1 MSDIITLIT
10 DFKPSNLTFT
20 KAEETETSNGQL
32 ISYPRYNHNGIEKRL
47 FLQLPWIPITCY
59 GIPALGQYYKT
70 DKDRSFI
77 RLPLDSNNEELNI
90 FINKIKELD
99 LLMQNEETKK
109 NILGNKY
116 AKYRYSPIYRE
127 TPEID
132 EDDEDEDN
140 MKKKKNNIVMLPS
153 IKLKLDLTYPD
164 KNIKT
169 GVCISEIDKETGKVI
184 ERTEV
189 KVTSLADFTNYVKY
203 LSKVRCIIK
212 PTKLWARNPK
222 VKDPPPAYGISF
234 TLVKIEV
241 EKRDSM
247 ASIDNSSID
256 FYDADSIVKSIKNM
270 KIESPKEEIKK
281 HDLDSDDSDSD
292 SDEEIIKKETIT
304 KPVIADIDSDDS
316 SDEEVIKKPVVIA
329 EVDSDDSDEEVVVTK
344 SKKSEKKPVK
354 KAGKK

>member
-32 ISYPRYNHNGIEKRL
+32 ISYARYNNNGTEKKL
-47 FLQLPWIPITCY
+47 FLQLPWIPITAY
-59 GIPALGQYYKT
+59 GVPTLGQYYKT
-70 DKDRSFI
+70 DDDRKFLK
-77 RLPLDSNNEELNI
+77 LPLDSNIEDVNI

-99 LLMQNEETKK
+99 ENMQSDEIKK
-109 NILGNKY
+109 NILGKKY
-116 AKYRYSPIYRE
+116 AKYRYVPTYRE
-127 TPEID
+127 PSEV
-132 EDDEDEDN
+132 EDDDDDDN
-140 MKKKKNNIVMLPS
+140 IKKKKNTVVRLPA
-153 IKLKLDLTYPD
+153 IKLKLDLSYPD

-184 ERTEV
+184 ERTEA
-189 KVTSLADFTNYVKY
+189 KITSINDFTNYVKY

-212 PTKLWARNPK
+212 PTKLWAQSATLKEPT
-222 VKDPPPAYGISF
+222 YGISF

-241 EKRDSM
+241 EKRDNMVSVD
-247 ASIDNSSID
+247 SSSID
-256 FYDADSIVKSIKNM
+256 FYDVDSIVKSTKNM
-270 KIESPKEEIKK
+270 KIESLNETKK
-281 HDLDSDDSDSD
+281 YVSDSDDSD
-292 SDEEIIKKETIT
+292 SDEEIIKKEDIK
-304 KPVIADIDSDDS
+304 KPVVADIDSDDS